1 MVPKNL
7 SGFSWFFPPCFFKI
21 VYYTL
26 CPLEKRNKENKRIEL
41 SKKFIE
47 NYISKLR
54 EERFLKEKNIFD
66 NAHRHIFTHE
76 ANNTFFSLK
85 DIFEKQHIVRKYF
98 IQNEISSINQNQHNK
113 IIIFQTS
120 TIDPILNIPRKIENE
135 ELLEEQI
142 SKQYEAFRKYF
153 RSITKRNNDKKIT
166 YKYIRIYELTKKLNI
181 HCHKT
186 DFLNSEND
194 FISYLES
201 IILSRKNNHI
211 GRVELVVNTD
221 FFEVVKKMFKNKEIK
236 IRVRNKYQTFSLLKR
251 SIKFKGK
258 QQNIFIIK
266 ETKKGEGN
274 FIYFRTI
281 EDDKGTGQHLTDYMF
296 KYMLKS
302 YNYDEET
309 KPLEPSSKVSKE
321 TLIFSKL
328 KFRQKIY
335 SRYFFTN
342 KLPKD
347 DLGKL
352 NGRFFTF
359 FKQLERNEKNV
370 LSYFNQT
377 DFEYVSNGRKY
388 LLFILSQ
395 MLEDKRIF
403 VVEENKDIVENEY
416 KTIKSIVRSE
426 IEEYNPYDK
435 EGFFDLIRKK
445 YEYKNTLN
453 KRQLKKAIHK
463 EINHIFAVYGFK
475 KVYQEMFDFEWD
487 DSFTEE
493 EITKEQ
499 ERIENLVIKL
509 TQEIF
514 SRFAV
519 EYNYKDTDKEIYY
532 FNNETNEAL
541 LIHTLESNYTNERY
555 FSDIELYYDLFSSK
569 KHSNHTDELKNAVNY
584 YNAITE
590 LFDLPIELLTIEK
603 VKEDLRQEREERRQ
617 YQNEQIE
624 KVMEELPD
632 N

>member
-7 SGFSWFFPPCFFKI
+7 SGFSWFFPPCFFKF

-26 CPLEKRNKENKRIEL
+26 CPLEKRNKENERVKL

-47 NYISKLR
+47 NYIAKLR
-54 EERFLKEKNIFD
+54 EERFSKEKNIFD
-66 NAHRHIFTHE
+66 NAHRHIFTHGE
-76 ANNTFFSLK
+76 NNTFFSLK
-85 DIFEKQHIVRKYF
+85 DIFQKQHILRKYF

-120 TIDPILNIPRKIENE
+120 TIDPILNIPRKIEKE

-142 SKQYEAFRKYF
+142 TKQYEAFKKYF

-186 DFLNSEND
+186 DFLNSQND
-194 FISYLES
+194 FVSYLES

-211 GRVELVVNTD
+211 GRIELVVNTD
-221 FFEVVKKMFKNKEIK
+221 FFDIVKKMFKNKEIK
-236 IRVRNKYQTFSLLKR
+236 IRVRNKYQTFSLLKQ

-258 QQNIFIIK
+258 KQDIFIIK
-266 ETKKGEGN
+266 ETKKGAGN

-328 KFRQKIY
+328 KLRQKIY
-335 SRYFFTN
+335 SKQFFTN

-347 DLGKL
+347 DLEKL

-370 LSYFNQT
+370 LSYFNKT
-377 DFEYVSNGRKY
+377 DFEYVSNGRRH
-388 LLFILSQ
+388 LLFTLSQ

-403 VVEENKDIVENEY
+403 VVEENNTIIDNEY
-416 KTIKSIVRSE
+416 KTIKSIVRAE
-426 IEEYNPYDK
+426 IEEYNKYDK

-453 KRQLKKAIHK
+453 ERQLKKAIHK
-463 EINHIFAVYGFK
+463 EIDHIFSIEGFK
-475 KVYQEMFDFEWD
+475 KSYQEMFDFEWD
-487 DSFTEE
+487 EPFTEE
-493 EITKEQ
+493 EITQEQ
-499 ERIENLVIKL
+499 ERIESLIIQL
-509 TQEIF
+509 TKEIF

-532 FNNETNEAL
+532 FNNETNEAF
-541 LIHTLESNYTNERY
+541 LIHTLKSDYTNERY
-555 FSDIELYYDLFSSK
+555 SSDIELYYDLFSTK
-569 KHSNHTDELKNAVNY
+569 KHSNNTHELQNAVNY

-590 LFDLPIELLTIEK
+590 LFDLPLEPLTIEK
-603 VKEDLRQEREERRQ
+603 VKEDLQQEREERRQ
-617 YQNEQIE
+617 YQDKQIE
-624 KVMEELPD
+624 AVLEELP
-632 N
+632 